1 MTGGGVSRLRSAAG
15 RAGLNAAL
23 RATIAIALTAYVGW
37 RAAPLDVL
45 NAAASAAWPWIGAA
59 LLLVLID
66 RALMAFR
73 WMVLLRALSTGTR
86 PPFASVLRIFFVSTF
101 VGSFLPSLAG
111 DVYRAYSLSRLHV
124 SGVES
129 AASVIMDRALG
140 VVSMVVVA
148 VVSLAFASDLRGIP
162 GVLVSISIAAA
173 GCAAAAMALYN
184 ERIAALVQRTTG
196 WLGPRLGRPAA
207 RLVEAVRRYRWHHSE
222 LTNVLITSIVVQV
235 IRVLQAYCLGMSIA
249 VTAPIWAYFVF
260 VPLIVLVMQLPISV
274 SGLGTSQLMFDL
286 LFGRVGVSSPHAVAL
301 SILFIAL
308 GIAGNL
314 PGALLYLSGGKAH
327 APIRTL

>member
-1 MTGGGVSRLRSAAG
+1 MTGGGVSRLRSAAV
-15 RAGLNAAL
+15 RDRLLAGL
-23 RATIAIALTAYVGW
+23 RAIIAIALTGYVVW
-37 RAAPLDVL
+37 RAAPRDVL
-45 NAAASAAWPWIGAA
+45 SAAASAAWPWIAAA
-59 LLLVLID
+59 LLLVLVD

-140 VVSMVVVA
+140 VVAMVIVA
-148 VVSLAFASDLRGIP
+148 VVSLAFAFELRNVP
-162 GVLVSISIAAA
+162 GVLVTVAIAAA
-173 GCAAAAMALYN
+173 GCAAAAVALYN
-184 ERIAALVQRTTG
+184 ERIAALLQRATG
-196 WLGPRLGRPAA
+196 WLGPGAGRSAA
-207 RLVEAVRRYRWHHSE
+207 RLVEAVRRYRWHHAE
-222 LTNVLITSIVVQV
+222 LTNVLITSIAVQI
-235 IRVLQAYCLGMSIA
+235 IRVLQAYCLGMSLAI
-249 VTAPIWAYFVF
+249 TAPIWAYFVF
-260 VPLIVLVMQLPISV
+260 IPLIVLVMQLPISI

-286 LFGRVGVSSPHAVAL
+286 LFGRVGVSSPQSVAL

-308 GIAGNL
+308 GVAGNL
-314 PGALLYLSGGKAH
+314 PGALLYLTGGKAQ
-327 APIRTL
+327 APIRSL